1 MIRFI
6 RSEFYFLKFHYLI
19 FALLFSISV
28 NTIYANAESIDI
40 EIMHSIHTNRNAN
53 LDNVMKGISNSTYIV
68 LPTIPLGLFAN
79 SIIQND
85 TQQIRNSI
93 QIGSSVIISGLT
105 SLLLKE
111 IIQRDRP
118 FVNAQLIENIGNEN
132 GYSMPSIHSST
143 AFALA
148 TSLSLQYK
156 KWYVIIP
163 SYLWATGVGY
173 SRMHLGVHYLSDV
186 LVGAVIG
193 AGISYL
199 TFYLEKDF
207 FK

>member
-1 MIRFI
+1 
-6 RSEFYFLKFHYLI
+6 
-19 FALLFSISV
+19 LFSISV
-28 NTIYANAESIDI
+28 NTTSANAESIDVK
-40 EIMHSIHTNRNAN
+40 IMHSIHTNRDAN
-53 LDNVMKGISNSTYIV
+53 LDNVMKGISNSTYII
-68 LPTIPLGLFAN
+68 LPAIPLGLFAN

-93 QIGSSVIISGLT
+93 QVGSSVIISGVT

-111 IIQRDRP
+111 IIRRDRP
-118 FVNAQLIENIGNEN
+118 FVNSQLIEQVGNKN
-132 GYSMPSIHSST
+132 GYSMPSIHSTT

-163 SYLWATGVGY
+163 SYLWAAGVGY
-173 SRMHLGVHYLSDV
+173 SRMHLGVHYLSDI
-186 LVGAVIG
+186 LVGAVVG

-199 TFYLEKDF
+199 TFYLEKDVF
-207 FK
+207 R